1 MELLKIE
8 VENFRQF
15 YGKQSVEFSTG
26 KNNITI
32 ILGENGMGK
41 TGMFRALVFCLY
53 GSRYLP
59 QDNKNDQIHLVNM
72 KALDSGVPITST
84 VKVHIRTSKGTIVVI
99 RSIKGVKHN
108 NSIIEDH
115 GAVTMDLIDQD
126 GNYKPDYEVD
136 PIRIEATMN
145 NILDEKIKEFFLFDG
160 EKIET
165 LARTDKAVKEEVKTG
180 IVQLMQIDKLEKA
193 INITNSLFR
202 KESEKIKDRS
212 ANIDLHNKEKE
223 IKVKKEEITSKEEAK
238 DLKIDNKNALRTEI
252 EGIRSKLDENK
263 EIREINRVIEGLQK
277 DRNNITDKIKIYKEK
292 FNNYAFGDAQRLLM
306 QDYYKVTKDEL
317 KQLLFEQKDL
327 VPLEIIEQS
336 LASKYCVCCDN
347 SLEGN
352 RHGIEFLENL
362 KRNHSRSEHTIIM
375 RSIISRIEE
384 FENKKDDINKDIKDT
399 LEKINIEK
407 QELVEIDRKIESLK
421 ENIKGES
428 QKEEDLKQ
436 LESSLEDK
444 ENQYKKLEIEIDNL
458 DSVLINLEKE
468 LVTLEREFAVL
479 LKKSAENE
487 YEAKRLEMIQNLNIE
502 LKKIFEEYSNET
514 RIILGEETTR
524 IFRRLIDDKDMSLI
538 NEIKV
543 NNKYELEIYERSN
556 IRITQDIS
564 QGQRQIVALS
574 FVTALAKIADKGTGQ
589 IEFPLFMDTPFG
601 RISKQNRAN
610 LIKNIPNLSLQ
621 WILLLTDTEFTDFE
635 AETFKSENRVGSIY
649 KLHQVDKGHSEIK
662 KMNAAE
668 YLNRGANKWIS

>member
-15 YGKQSVEFSTG
+15 YGKQTIEFSTG

-41 TGMFRALVFCLY
+41 TGMFRALIFCLY

-59 QDNKNDQIHLVNM
+59 QDNKNDEIHLVNM
-72 KALDSGVPITST
+72 KALDSGMPITST
-84 VKVHIRTSKGTIVVI
+84 VKVHIRTSKGIIVIV

-108 NSIIEDH
+108 NNIIEDQED
-115 GAVTMDLIDQD
+115 VSMDLIDND

-136 PIRIEATMN
+136 PLRIEAIMN

-165 LARTDKAVKEEVKTG
+165 LARTDRAVKEEVKTG
-180 IVQLMQIDKLEKA
+180 IVKLMQIDKLEKA
-193 INITNSLFR
+193 INITNNLLR

-212 ANIDLHNKEKE
+212 ANIDLHNKEKQ
-223 IKVKKEEITSKEEAK
+223 IKEKKKYIASTEEMIDE
-238 DLKIDNKNALRTEI
+238 KILNKNALGKEI
-252 EGIRSKLDENK
+252 EVIKSKLDENK
-263 EIREINRVIEGLQK
+263 EIREINRIIEGLQK
-277 DRNNITDKIKIYKEK
+277 DRYNILYRINIHKEK
-292 FNNYAFGDAQRLLM
+292 FNNDAFGDAQRLLM

-317 KQLLFEQKDL
+317 MQLLFEQKDL

-347 SLEGN
+347 PLEEN
-352 RHGIEFLENL
+352 QHAIDFLENL

-375 RSIISRIEE
+375 RSIISRIED
-384 FENKKDDINKDIKDT
+384 FENKKDDINKDIRGT
-399 LEKINIEK
+399 LEKINTEK
-407 QELVEIDRKIESLK
+407 QELNEVERKIESLR

-428 QKEEDLKQ
+428 QKEEDLRN
-436 LESSLEDK
+436 LETSLEEK
-444 ENQYKKLEIEIDNL
+444 EKQSNKTHLEIERLEVILKNL
-458 DSVLINLEKE
+458 DKE
-468 LVTLEREFAVL
+468 LVTLEREFGVL

-487 YEAKRLEMIQNLNIE
+487 YEAKRLEMIQNVNTE
-502 LKKIFEEYSNET
+502 LKKIFEEYSNDT

-538 NEIKV
+538 NEIKI
-543 NNKYELEIYERSN
+543 NNRYELEIYERSN

-601 RISKQNRAN
+601 RISRQNRVN

-635 AETFKSENRVGSIY
+635 ADTFKSENRVGSIY
-649 KLHQVDKGHSEIK
+649 RLHQVDKGHSEIK
-662 KMNAAE
+662 KMNVTE
-668 YLNRGANKWIS
+668 YLNKGANKWIS